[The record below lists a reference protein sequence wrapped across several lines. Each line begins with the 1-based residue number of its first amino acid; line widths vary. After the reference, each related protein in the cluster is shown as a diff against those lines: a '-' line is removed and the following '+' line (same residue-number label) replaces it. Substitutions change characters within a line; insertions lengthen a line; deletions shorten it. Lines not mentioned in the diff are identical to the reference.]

1 MGEFGKPAY
10 SEWGWHGMK
19 DDAYSLEL
27 LPGDLKQMSF
37 TDANAIEANLQ
48 YLILLFPYFSG
59 TIRQDAIG
67 SYSYLELTEAGR
79 AGDGFSI
86 ESAIRIDKIKITV
99 TGVDLGSLSF
109 QGAGWISESMDTSS
123 LVVAYTSDE
132 FMTPAKIQ
140 EALNDLHFTA
150 TADLDSTIMLQVSN
164 TVQGDFSPVGPVK
177 MFFRGGATWALVEG
191 KALTWGE
198 VEDKAINWNALENLK
213 K

>member
-1 MGEFGKPAY
+1 M
-10 SEWGWHGMK
+10 
-19 DDAYSLEL
+19 
-27 LPGDLKQMSF
+27 
-37 TDANAIEANLQ
+37 
-48 YLILLFPYFSG
+48 FPYFSG

-67 SYSYLELTEAGR
+67 SYGYLELTEAGR

-150 TADLDSTIMLQVSN
+150 TADLDSTIMLQVGN

>member
-1 MGEFGKPAY
+1 M
-10 SEWGWHGMK
+10 
-19 DDAYSLEL
+19 
-27 LPGDLKQMSF
+27 
-37 TDANAIEANLQ
+37 
-48 YLILLFPYFSG
+48 
-59 TIRQDAIG
+59 
-67 SYSYLELTEAGR
+67 
-79 AGDGFSI
+79 
-86 ESAIRIDKIKITV
+86 
-99 TGVDLGSLSF
+99 DLGSLSF
-109 QGAGWISESMDTSS
+109 QGAGWISERMDTSS

-150 TADLDSTIMLQVSN
+150 TADLDSTIMLQVGN

>member
-67 SYSYLELTEAGR
+67 SYGYLELTEASR

-99 TGVDLGSLSF
+99 TGVDLSGLSF
-109 QGAGWISESMDTSS
+109 QGVGWISEGVATNS
-123 LVVAYTSDE
+123 LVVTYTSDE
-132 FMTPAKIQ
+132 FMTPTKIQ
-140 EALNDLHFTA
+140 EALNGLYFTA
-150 TADLDSTIMLQVSN
+150 TADLDSMITLQVSN
-164 TVQGDFSPVGPVK
+164 TVQGDYTPVGPVK
-177 MFFRGGATWALVEG
+177 MLFRGGATWALIEG
-191 KALTWGE
+191 KELTWNE
-198 VEDKAINWNALENLK
+198 VETAAMNWNALENLK